1 MKTSEDNFYE
11 LKNSTQNLEEQLSE
25 SMEERDKL
33 QVNLN
38 QTEQKLKELEN
49 ITERARELFGSS
61 VMSEKESN
69 EDICGICFEDFDNSS
84 RKRKIFNPC
93 GHAACSIC
101 ATVILNS
108 GCHICRTSVKNLIP
122 SFY

>member
-1 MKTSEDNFYE
+1 
-11 LKNSTQNLEEQLSE
+11 
-25 SMEERDKL
+25 MEERDKL
-33 QVNLN
+33 QVNLI

-49 ITERARELFGSS
+49 ITDRARQLLGPS
-61 VMSEKESN
+61 VMSEKEPN

-93 GHAACSIC
+93 GHAACNKC
-101 ATVILNS
+101 ATTILNS

>member
-1 MKTSEDNFYE
+1 MNNSEDNFYD
-11 LKNSTQNLEEQLSE
+11 LKNTTQNLEEQLSK

-33 QVNLN
+33 QVNLI

-49 ITERARELFGSS
+49 ITDRARQLLGPS
-61 VMSEKESN
+61 VMSEKEPN

-93 GHAACSIC
+93 GHAACSTC
-101 ATVILNS
+101 ATTILNS